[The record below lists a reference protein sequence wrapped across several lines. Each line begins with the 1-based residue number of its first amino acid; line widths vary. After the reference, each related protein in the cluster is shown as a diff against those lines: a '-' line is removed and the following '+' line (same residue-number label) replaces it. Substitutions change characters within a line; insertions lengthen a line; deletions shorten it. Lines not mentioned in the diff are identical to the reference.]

1 VFGWTILFGLMS
13 LCGVLFTLT
22 GTPPAPVYMKTAA
35 YLFGFLFL
43 LSLLTHVVRGRA
55 R

>member
-1 VFGWTILFGLMS
+1 VTGTLAAPVWMKTATFLFGL
-13 LCGVLFTLT
+13 
-22 GTPPAPVYMKTAA
+22 
-35 YLFGFLFL
+35 LFL

>member
-1 VFGWTILFGLMS
+1 MLGWTILFGLMS
-13 LCGVLFTLT
+13 LCGLLLTLT
-22 GTPPAPVYMKTAA
+22 GTPAGPVWMKTAT
-35 YLFGFLFL
+35 YFFGLLFL